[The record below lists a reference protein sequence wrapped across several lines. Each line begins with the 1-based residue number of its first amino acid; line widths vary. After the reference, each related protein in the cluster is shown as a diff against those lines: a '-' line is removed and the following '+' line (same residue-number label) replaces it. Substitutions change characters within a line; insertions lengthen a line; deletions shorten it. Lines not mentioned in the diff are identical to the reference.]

1 MIRHRCPNCE
11 EVIPSPDELAGMP
24 ILCPYCRAAHVEVP
38 RETPPDIPPLHNSG
52 AIATMKAVPATVAAP
67 DESDAIRPPTSLRWL
82 WPLGLAVLT
91 FALAV
96 MTRIQLSAL
105 DAQGGNAPT
114 AGLYGRI
121 YRDFGVHTP
130 VVVLVGFAILF
141 LGWAIV
147 RFMENLTGNEE

>member
-24 ILCPYCRAAHVEVP
+24 ILCPYCRAAHVDVP

-52 AIATMKAVPATVAAP
+52 AIAVVKAAPTIATAP

-96 MTRIQLSAL
+96 LIRIKLSAL
-105 DAQGGNAPT
+105 EALGDKAPKD
-114 AGLYGRI
+114 GLYGRI
-121 YRDFGVHTP
+121 YHDFGMHVP
-130 VVVLVGFAILF
+130 VVVLAAVGVLF
-141 LGWAIV
+141 VGWAVV
-147 RFMENLTGNEE
+147 RFMENITGNEE